1 MVELAQAA
9 EGDDVLSRSGVL
21 MKLLVLGAGLQG
33 CACAYDLLQSSAV
46 TQVTLADLRPEKLPR
61 FLARDWGGRLRTIQ
75 LDVNDS
81 TAMETAFSGQAAVM
95 SAIPYYYNGAMAR
108 AAVEAGCHFSDLGGN
123 TEIVFEQKK
132 LHPQALAKG
141 ISVIPDCGLAPGMVN
156 ILAAEGIRRLDQAER
171 VKIFVGGLPQNP
183 EPPLNYQIVY
193 SLEGALDYY
202 TTPSW
207 VLRGGRPVQ
216 VDALS
221 EVESVEFPAPVGT
234 LEAFH
239 TGGGISTLPF
249 AYQGKVDVMEYK
261 TLRYPGHAAVVRP
274 IRELGLLAN
283 HPIDV
288 KGTKIVPRDVF
299 IAAVSPRL
307 SKPEGRDLVALQVE
321 VSGKKEGNPSRIA
334 FRLLDYYDAKHGISA
349 MMRTTGYSL
358 SITGQMQVDGRVMA
372 RGVHT
377 PDEAIPFKEYV
388 AELAKRGI
396 RIEEI

>member
-1 MVELAQAA
+1 
-9 EGDDVLSRSGVL
+9 
-21 MKLLVLGAGLQG
+21 MKMLVLGAGLQG
-33 CACAYDLLQSSAV
+33 SACAYDLLQNPAV
-46 TQVTLADLRPEKLPR
+46 TRVTLADLRADRLPG
-61 FLARDWGGRLRTIQ
+61 FLKNGDWGNRLNPLR
-75 LDVNDS
+75 LDVSD
-81 TAMETAFSGQAAVM
+81 TAAAAAAFRGHDAVM
-95 SAIPYYYNGAMAR
+95 SAIPYYYNGPMAR
-108 AAVEAGCHFSDLGGN
+108 AAVEAGSHFSDLGGN
-123 TEIVFEQKK
+123 TEIVLEQKK
-132 LHPQALAKG
+132 LHSEAERKG
-141 ISVIPDCGLAPGMVN
+141 VSVIPDCGLAPGMVN
-156 ILAAEGIRRLDQAER
+156 ILAAEGIRRLDQAEK
-171 VKIFVGGLPQNP
+171 VKIFVGGLPQTP

-221 EVESVEFPAPVGT
+221 EVEPVEFPSPVGT

-249 AYQGKVDVMEYK
+249 AYQGKIDVMEYK

-283 HPIDV
+283 EAIEV
-288 KGTKIVPRDVF
+288 KGKKVVPRDVF

-307 SKPEGRDLVALQVE
+307 YKPEGRDLVALQVQ
-321 VSGKKEGNPSRIA
+321 VTGKRAGKDHA
-334 FRLLDYYDAKHGISA
+334 VTFRLIDYYDAKHGISA

-358 SITGQMQVDGRVMA
+358 SITGQMQVDGRVKLK
-372 RGVHT
+372 GVHT
-377 PDEAIPFKEYV
+377 PDEAMPFDDYV
-388 AELAKRGI
+388 RELGKRGI